1 MLLTGRAKGF
11 TLLEVML
18 VLLLLSLSATLVV
31 ATLPGQTY
39 RAEQEGQR
47 LAERLSGLA
56 RLAALDGRL
65 YGLQVQVGNWQLK
78 TWQHGRWQPLRLP
91 GGVSEHALPVGWS
104 LTLQVAG
111 EASGNAPQVLILPG
125 GEVTPFRLRYVH
137 DGQAIVEVTP
147 DDDGWPAV
155 TDLRD
160 DAR

>member
-1 MLLTGRAKGF
+1 M
-11 TLLEVML
+11 
-18 VLLLLSLSATLVV
+18 
-31 ATLPGQTY
+31 
-39 RAEQEGQR
+39 
-47 LAERLSGLA
+47 
-56 RLAALDGRL
+56 
-65 YGLQVQVGNWQLK
+65 
-78 TWQHGRWQPLRLP
+78 
-91 GGVSEHALPVGWS
+91 
-104 LTLQVAG
+104 AG